1 MNRIF
6 EAALDIQAACLSRG
20 WKFCVIGGVAVQRW
34 GEPRF
39 TRDVNLTVL
48 SGFGNEVAY
57 VDALLAAYE
66 PRIED
71 AREFALRN
79 RVLLLR
85 SAAGVPIDVS
95 LGAMPFEER
104 AVGRGSPFAV
114 DQDRSILTCSA
125 EDLVVLKAF
134 AGRTQD
140 WLDIEGV
147 VIRQGTTL
155 DTALILRELEPLLEL
170 KEDLRP
176 LERLRA
182 MLKPPGPRR

>member
-6 EAALDIQAACLSRG
+6 EAALEIQATCVSRG

-39 TRDVNLTVL
+39 TRDVDITVL
-48 SGFGNEVAY
+48 SGFGGEVAY
-57 VDALLAAYE
+57 VDALLEAYE
-66 PRIED
+66 TRIDD

-79 RVLLLR
+79 RVLLVR
-85 SAAGVPIDVS
+85 SAAGVAIDVS

-104 AVGRGSPFAV
+104 AVGRGSPFVVGEA
-114 DQDRSILTCSA
+114 RSILTCSA

-134 AGRTQD
+134 AGRDQD

-147 VIRQGTTL
+147 IARQGPAL
-155 DTALILRELEPLLEL
+155 GTALILRELEPLLEL
-170 KEDLRP
+170 KEDMRALP
-176 LERLRA
+176 RLQA
-182 MLKPPGPRR
+182 MLKHLGT

>member
-1 MNRIF
+1 VNRIF
-6 EAALDIQAACLSRG
+6 EAALDIQAACLSHG

-39 TRDVNLTVL
+39 TRDVDLTVL
-48 SGFGNEVAY
+48 SGFGHEVEY

-79 RVLLLR
+79 RVLLIR
-85 SAAGVPIDVS
+85 SAAGVPIDIS

-104 AVGRGSPFAV
+104 AVARGSPFVLDAG
-114 DQDRSILTCSA
+114 RSILTCSA

-134 AGRTQD
+134 AARDQD

-147 VIRQGTTL
+147 VTRQGPAL
-155 DTALILRELEPLLEL
+155 DTPLILRELEPLLEL
-170 KEDLRP
+170 KEDMRA
-176 LERLRA
+176 LERLQA
-182 MLKPPGPRR
+182 MLKRLGG

>member
-6 EAALDIQAACLSRG
+6 EAALDIQGACTSHA

-39 TRDVNLTVL
+39 TRDVDLTVL
-48 SGFGNEVAY
+48 SGFGNEVEY

-79 RVLLLR
+79 RVLLIR

-95 LGAMPFEER
+95 MGAMPFEER
-104 AVGRGSPFAV
+104 AVARGSPFALGE
-114 DQDRSILTCSA
+114 DRSILTCSA

-134 AGRTQD
+134 AGRDQD

-147 VIRQGTTL
+147 IARQGPAL
-155 DTALILRELEPLLEL
+155 GTALILRELEPLLEL
-170 KEDLRP
+170 KEDMRALGRLREL
-176 LERLRA
+176 LERLDR
-182 MLKPPGPRR
+182 

>member
-6 EAALDIQAACLSRG
+6 EAALDIQGACTSRG

-39 TRDVNLTVL
+39 TRDVDVTVL
-48 SGFGNEVAY
+48 SGFGHEVEY

-66 PRIED
+66 PRIDD

-79 RVLLLR
+79 RVLLIR

-104 AVGRGSPFAV
+104 AVARGSPFV
-114 DQDRSILTCSA
+114 VGEGRSILTCSA
-125 EDLVVLKAF
+125 EDLIVLKAF
-134 AGRTQD
+134 AGRDQD

-147 VIRQGTTL
+147 ITRRDPAL
-155 DTALILRELEPLLEL
+155 DSALILRELEPLLEL
-170 KEDLRP
+170 KEDMRALG
-176 LERLRA
+176 RLQGL
-182 MLKPPGPRR
+182 LKRLGR